1 MEQIKNQVHVKRTQK
16 DYTMSFKLQV
26 VQEIESGELSINGS
40 LRKYGIQSH
49 GTVLGWVKKF
59 GNFDREL
66 YVKSMNTSKTPEQ
79 ENFELKQQIKLLE
92 KQKSFMARELE
103 LRDQKS
109 IMFDAIVQV
118 VKEDYNIDLL
128 KKVTPERCVSTL
140 KKKVKVSR

>member
-1 MEQIKNQVHVKRTQK
+1 MENIKNQVYVKRTQK

-26 VQEIESGELSINGS
+26 VQEVESGELTIKGT

-66 YVKSMNTSKTPEQ
+66 YVKAMNTSKTPEQ

-92 KQKSFMARELE
+92 KQKAFMSRELE